1 MIKYNKTVL
10 SNGIR
15 VVSERIPFT
24 NSVCAGVWV
33 RVGSRYENSKNNG
46 ISHFIEHMVFK
57 GSKNR
62 TAFEIAKSIES
73 VGGSINAFT
82 GRELTCYFAHVLS
95 KDLPLALEILSDI
108 TGNPLFEPSDVNN
121 EKNVILE
128 EINSIDDTPEE
139 LIFEH
144 FQKNLFY
151 KHPLGFSVIGNSEN
165 VKRFDNTIIR
175 DFWEKNYTSEKI
187 FVAVSGDVEHKR
199 LIELIEKNFSFSR
212 GKGKLNNSGK
222 IHYNEQKKTIIEK
235 NILQAHI
242 CIGNIG
248 VSYRERE
255 KYPLMI
261 LTTILGGGMSSRL
274 FQTVREKY
282 GLAYSVYS
290 FAEFLFDSGVFG
302 VYAGTDKNKVERTIE
317 LIKKEF
323 KKMCGK
329 KISNKEMNRVKSQ
342 LTGNLILGLESVT
355 SRMTRLAK
363 MEVYLG
369 RYFTLDEVLKDIN
382 SVNTEDVLEMSN
394 KILNEDDL
402 QITILKPLSNK
413 I

>member
-82 GRELTCYFAHVLS
+82 GRELTCYFAHILS

-175 DFWEKNYTSEKI
+175 DFWGKNYTSEKI

-199 LIELIEKNFSFSR
+199 LIELIEKNFSFSK
-212 GKGKLNNSGK
+212 GKGKLSDSGK

-402 QITILKPLSNK
+402 QITILKPLSN
-413 I
+413 